1 MPRTTNIKGLRA
13 LINHNVLKH
22 LKRLS
27 ATEKQ
32 NVTNFINSL
41 TLEELKQ
48 KGLTKQIVTQF
59 KDGKPRKVLSGGM
72 NRDEHLDR
80 PITRGYVRTF
90 IDKLKGISSDE
101 RKYTVHK
108 RKQELNDRIEEEK
121 DLEKKLKIAKIRT
134 ADARRQESLIQSK
147 LNSKKMELDIE
158 YEQTRD
164 FISINEHL
172 IKDIP
177 PEQKSL
183 FKEYNSIVT
192 QVPEENYDDWKQ
204 VIDTIV
210 QKMLINDRLYFEL
223 THNYLVHHDDLTS
236 IVLFN
241 KPQASSSSS
250 SLPSSSS
257 YLPIMEPPAPESSED
272 IIIQPEQVHIIPQL
286 RPKRP
291 QPKPRVPEPMQ
302 EEEHERRADREL
314 RLRNRL
320 EQVKE

>member
-121 DLEKKLKIAKIRT
+121 DLEKKLKK
-134 ADARRQESLIQSK
+134 
-147 LNSKKMELDIE
+147 
-158 YEQTRD
+158 
-164 FISINEHL
+164 
-172 IKDIP
+172 
-177 PEQKSL
+177 
-183 FKEYNSIVT
+183 
-192 QVPEENYDDWKQ
+192 
-204 VIDTIV
+204 
-210 QKMLINDRLYFEL
+210 
-223 THNYLVHHDDLTS
+223 
-236 IVLFN
+236 
-241 KPQASSSSS
+241 
-250 SLPSSSS
+250 
-257 YLPIMEPPAPESSED
+257 
-272 IIIQPEQVHIIPQL
+272 
-286 RPKRP
+286 
-291 QPKPRVPEPMQ
+291 
-302 EEEHERRADREL
+302 
-314 RLRNRL
+314 
-320 EQVKE
+320 